1 MKRKGILGLVI
12 LMLLLSG
19 CASNV
24 RKGVS
29 LLEDGKYEEA
39 IAKFQEDVDEEKNL
53 DEAYRG
59 MAIAYYELESYQEA
73 AEYFSMALENKAEET
88 ASIYHLMGT
97 CCLQY
102 GDYENT
108 IANYDKALAMEDCTD
123 EMKKEMMFNK
133 IAAYENMA
141 DWESA
146 KTAVSEYLESYPD
159 DERALKEAEFL
170 KTR

>member
-19 CASNV
+19 CASNI
-24 RKGVS
+24 REGVS

-39 IAKFQEDVDEEKNL
+39 IDAFQADVDKEKNL

-59 MAIAYYELESYQEA
+59 IALAYYELGSYMEA
-73 AEYFSMALENKAEET
+73 VDYFSMALENEAEET

-97 CCLQY
+97 SCMQY
-102 GDYENT
+102 GDYENA
-108 IANYDKALAMEDCTD
+108 ISNYDKALKMEDCTD

-146 KTAVSEYLESYPD
+146 LDAVSEYLKVYPD

-170 KTR
+170 ETR